1 LEVYKGQEVKTEVID
16 FWATW
21 CGPCK
26 LMNPILDEVEKE
38 YPNLTIT
45 RIDIDSDKD
54 MVEQYK
60 IQSVPTYII
69 LKDGKE
75 VDRIIGAKPKFAFL
89 KRVFPEG
96 N

>member
-1 LEVYKGQEVKTEVID
+1 VKTEVID

-38 YPNLTIT
+38 HPDLTIT
-45 RIDIDSDKD
+45 RIDIDSDKE
-54 MVEQYK
+54 MVEQYN
-60 IQSVPTYII
+60 IQSVPTYIV

-89 KRVFPEG
+89 KRVFPE
-96 N
+96 NE

>member
-1 LEVYKGQEVKTEVID
+1 MKTEVID

-38 YPNLTIT
+38 NPNLTIT
-45 RIDIDSDKD
+45 RIDIDSDKE
-54 MVEQYK
+54 MVEQYN
-60 IQSVPTYII
+60 IQSVPTYVI

-89 KRVFPEG
+89 KRVFPEDG
-96 N
+96 

>member
-1 LEVYKGQEVKTEVID
+1 MKTEVID

-26 LMNPILDEVEKE
+26 LMNPILEEVEKE
-38 YPNLTIT
+38 NPGLTIT

-54 MVEQYK
+54 MVEKYN

-89 KRVFPEG
+89 KRVFPENG
-96 N
+96 

>member
-1 LEVYKGQEVKTEVID
+1 
-16 FWATW
+16 
-21 CGPCK
+21 
-26 LMNPILDEVEKE
+26 MNPILDEVEKE
-38 YPNLTIT
+38 HPDLTIT

-54 MVEQYK
+54 MVEQYN

-89 KRVFPEG
+89 KRVFPE
-96 N
+96 NE

>member
-1 LEVYKGQEVKTEVID
+1 VKTEVID

-26 LMNPILDEVEKE
+26 LMNPIIDEVEKE
-38 YPNLTIT
+38 YSDLTIT
-45 RIDIDSDKD
+45 RVDIDSDKD
-54 MVEQYK
+54 MVEKYG
-60 IQSVPTYII
+60 IQSVPTYVI
-69 LKDGKE
+69 LKDGVE
-75 VDRIIGAKPKFAFL
+75 IDRIIGAKPKFAFL

>member
-1 LEVYKGQEVKTEVID
+1 MKTEVID

-38 YPNLTIT
+38 NPDLTIT

-54 MVEQYK
+54 MVEQYN

-89 KRVFPEG
+89 KRVFPE
-96 N
+96 ND

>member
-1 LEVYKGQEVKTEVID
+1 MKTEVID

-38 YPNLTIT
+38 YPNLAIT
-45 RIDIDSDKD
+45 RVDIDSVKD
-54 MVEQYK
+54 MVEQYN
-60 IQSVPTYII
+60 IQSVPTYVI

-89 KRVFPEG
+89 KRVFPE
-96 N
+96 ND

>member
-1 LEVYKGQEVKTEVID
+1 MKTEVID

-26 LMNPILDEVEKE
+26 LMNPIIDEVEKE
-38 YPNLTIT
+38 NPDLTIT
-45 RIDIDSDKD
+45 RIDIDSNKD
-54 MVEQYK
+54 MVEQYN

-75 VDRIIGAKPKFAFL
+75 IDRIIGAKPKFAFL
-89 KRVFPEG
+89 KRVYPE
-96 N
+96 ND

>member
-1 LEVYKGQEVKTEVID
+1 VKTEVID

-38 YPNLTIT
+38 NPDLTIT
-45 RIDIDSDKD
+45 RVDIDSDKD
-54 MVEQYK
+54 MVEQYN
-60 IQSVPTYII
+60 IQSVPTYVI

-89 KRVFPEG
+89 KRVFPENG
-96 N
+96 

>member
-1 LEVYKGQEVKTEVID
+1 MKTEVID

-38 YPNLTIT
+38 YPDLTIT
-45 RIDIDSDKD
+45 RVDIDSDED
-54 MVEQYK
+54 MVKQYN
-60 IQSVPTYII
+60 IQSVPTYVI

-89 KRVFPEG
+89 KRVFPENG
-96 N
+96 

>member
-1 LEVYKGQEVKTEVID
+1 VKTEVID

-38 YPNLTIT
+38 YPNLAIT
-45 RIDIDSDKD
+45 RVDIDSDKD
-54 MVEQYK
+54 MVEQYN
-60 IQSVPTYII
+60 IQSVPTYVI

-89 KRVFPEG
+89 KRVFPE
-96 N
+96 ND

>member
-1 LEVYKGQEVKTEVID
+1 VKTEVID

-38 YPNLTIT
+38 HPDLTIT

-54 MVEQYK
+54 MVEQYN

-89 KRVFPEG
+89 KRVFPE
-96 N
+96 NE

>member
-1 LEVYKGQEVKTEVID
+1 MKTEVID

-38 YPNLTIT
+38 YPDLTIT
-45 RIDIDSDKD
+45 RIDIDSDED
-54 MVEQYK
+54 MVKQYN
-60 IQSVPTYII
+60 IQSVPTYVI
-69 LKDGKE
+69 LKGGKE

-89 KRVFPEG
+89 KRIFPENG
-96 N
+96 

>member
-1 LEVYKGQEVKTEVID
+1 VKTEVID
-16 FWATW
+16 FLATW

-38 YPNLTIT
+38 NPSLTIT
-45 RIDIDSDKD
+45 RVNIDSDKD
-54 MVEQYK
+54 MVDQYK
-60 IQSVPTYII
+60 IQSVPTYVI

-89 KRVFPEG
+89 KRVFPENG
-96 N
+96 

>member
-1 LEVYKGQEVKTEVID
+1 MKTEVID

-26 LMNPILDEVEKE
+26 LMNPIIDEVEKE
-38 YPNLTIT
+38 NPDLIIT

-54 MVEQYK
+54 MVEQYN
-60 IQSVPTYII
+60 IQSVPTYVI

-75 VDRIIGAKPKFAFL
+75 IDRIIGAKPKFAFL
-89 KRVFPEG
+89 KRVFPENG
-96 N
+96 

>member
-1 LEVYKGQEVKTEVID
+1 MKTEVID

-38 YPNLTIT
+38 NPSLTIT
-45 RIDIDSDKD
+45 RVNIDSDKD
-54 MVEQYK
+54 MVDQYK
-60 IQSVPTYII
+60 IQSVPTYVI

-89 KRVFPEG
+89 KRVFPENG
-96 N
+96 

>member
-1 LEVYKGQEVKTEVID
+1 MKTEVID

-26 LMNPILDEVEKE
+26 LMNPIIDEVEKE
-38 YPNLTIT
+38 NPDLTIT
-45 RIDIDSDKD
+45 RVDIDSNKD
-54 MVEQYK
+54 MVEQYN
-60 IQSVPTYII
+60 IQSVPTYVI

-89 KRVFPEG
+89 KRVYPE
-96 N
+96 ND

>member
-1 LEVYKGQEVKTEVID
+1 MKTEVID

-38 YPNLTIT
+38 NPDLTIK

-60 IQSVPTYII
+60 VQSVPTYVI

-89 KRVFPEG
+89 KRVFPENG
-96 N
+96 

>member
-1 LEVYKGQEVKTEVID
+1 MKTEVID

-38 YPNLTIT
+38 NPDLTIT

-89 KRVFPEG
+89 KRVFPE
-96 N
+96 NE

>member
-1 LEVYKGQEVKTEVID
+1 MVKTEVID

-26 LMNPILDEVEKE
+26 MMNPILDEIEKE
-38 YPNLTIT
+38 YPDLTIT
-45 RIDIDSDKD
+45 KYDIDQDLSKA
-54 MVEQYK
+54 EEYS

-69 LKDGKE
+69 LKDGVE

-96 N
+96 EK

>member
-1 LEVYKGQEVKTEVID
+1 MKTEVID

-26 LMNPILDEVEKE
+26 LMNPIIDEVEKE
-38 YPNLTIT
+38 NPDLVIT
-45 RIDIDSDKD
+45 RVDIDSDKE
-54 MVEQYK
+54 MVEKYG
-60 IQSVPTYII
+60 IQSVPTYVI

-89 KRVFPEG
+89 KRIFPEG
-96 N
+96 I

>member
-1 LEVYKGQEVKTEVID
+1 
-16 FWATW
+16 
-21 CGPCK
+21 
-26 LMNPILDEVEKE
+26 MNPILDEVEKE
-38 YPNLTIT
+38 NPDLTIK

-60 IQSVPTYII
+60 VQSVPTYVI

-89 KRVFPEG
+89 KRVFPENG
-96 N
+96 

>member
-1 LEVYKGQEVKTEVID
+1 MKTEVID

-38 YPNLTIT
+38 NPDLTIT
-45 RIDIDSDKD
+45 RIDIDSDKN

-60 IQSVPTYII
+60 IQSVPTYVI

-89 KRVFPEG
+89 KRVFPENG
-96 N
+96 

>member
-1 LEVYKGQEVKTEVID
+1 MKTEVID

-38 YPNLTIT
+38 NPSLTIT
-45 RIDIDSDKD
+45 RVDIDSDKD
-54 MVEQYK
+54 MVDQYK
-60 IQSVPTYII
+60 IQSVPTYVI

-89 KRVFPEG
+89 KRVFPENG
-96 N
+96 

>member
-1 LEVYKGQEVKTEVID
+1 MKTEVID

-38 YPNLTIT
+38 NPDLTIT
-45 RIDIDSDKD
+45 RIDIDSDKE
-54 MVEQYK
+54 MVEQYN
-60 IQSVPTYII
+60 IQSVPTYVI

-89 KRVFPEG
+89 KRVFPENG
-96 N
+96 

>member
-1 LEVYKGQEVKTEVID
+1 MKTEVID

-38 YPNLTIT
+38 NPDLTIT

-54 MVEQYK
+54 MVEQYN
-60 IQSVPTYII
+60 IQSVPTYVI

-89 KRVFPEG
+89 KRIFPENG
-96 N
+96 

>member
-1 LEVYKGQEVKTEVID
+1 MKTEVID

-38 YPNLTIT
+38 CPDLTIT

-54 MVEQYK
+54 MVEQYN

-89 KRVFPEG
+89 KRVFPENG
-96 N
+96 

>member
-1 LEVYKGQEVKTEVID
+1 MKTEVID

-38 YPNLTIT
+38 NPDLTIT
-45 RIDIDSDKD
+45 RVDIDSDKD
-54 MVEQYK
+54 MVEQYN
-60 IQSVPTYII
+60 IQSVPTYVI

-89 KRVFPEG
+89 KRIFPENG
-96 N
+96 

>member
-1 LEVYKGQEVKTEVID
+1 
-16 FWATW
+16 
-21 CGPCK
+21 
-26 LMNPILDEVEKE
+26 MNPILDEVEKE
-38 YPNLTIT
+38 NPDLTIT

-60 IQSVPTYII
+60 VQSVPTYVI

-89 KRVFPEG
+89 KRVFPENG
-96 N
+96 

>member
-1 LEVYKGQEVKTEVID
+1 
-16 FWATW
+16 
-21 CGPCK
+21 
-26 LMNPILDEVEKE
+26 MNPIIDEVEKE
-38 YPNLTIT
+38 NPDLTIT

-60 IQSVPTYII
+60 IQSVPTYVI

-89 KRVFPEG
+89 KRVFPENG
-96 N
+96 

>member
-1 LEVYKGQEVKTEVID
+1 MKTEVID

-38 YPNLTIT
+38 NPDLTIT
-45 RIDIDSDKD
+45 RVDIDSDKD
-54 MVEQYK
+54 MVEQYN
-60 IQSVPTYII
+60 IQSVPTYVI

-89 KRVFPEG
+89 KRVFPENG
-96 N
+96 

>member
-1 LEVYKGQEVKTEVID
+1 VKTEVID

-38 YPNLTIT
+38 NPDLTIT

-54 MVEQYK
+54 MVEQYN

-89 KRVFPEG
+89 KRVFPENG
-96 N
+96 

>member
-1 LEVYKGQEVKTEVID
+1 MKTEVID

-38 YPNLTIT
+38 YPDLTIT
-45 RIDIDSDKD
+45 RIDIDSDED
-54 MVEQYK
+54 MVKQYN
-60 IQSVPTYII
+60 IQSVPTYVI

-89 KRVFPEG
+89 KRIFPENG
-96 N
+96 